1 MLKNK
6 KPNSFMVFF
15 RSVLLMLS
23 LLPLMQSAEAH
34 QLRPAIVNLE
44 FTQNGLVKVHIQTN
58 LESLIAGIGSNHDDT
73 DDSPQAERYNQLRAL
88 SSKQLSSE
96 FELVA
101 EATISQFNLA
111 FDSIKSD
118 LSFVK
123 LGIPEI
129 GNLNNSR
136 LSDLYLLALIPPA
149 KQQTDQSVNQ
159 YVTWQYPQHFGNNIA
174 HFFYDKTPLEKT
186 SHWLTKGA
194 TSPKFELNTAYV
206 AKPFSQ
212 VAVEYTILGFEHIVP
227 KGTDHI
233 LFVLGL
239 FLLSVRLRPLL
250 LQITAFTLAHSIT
263 LGLTIYGAISLSPS
277 VIEPLIAL
285 SIVAVGVEN
294 IFVKELKTRRV
305 VIVFLFG
312 LLHGMGFAGVLSQLG
327 LPESDFATALVFFN
341 VGVEVGQLFVIA
353 FAFLC
358 VFWIIKNQ
366 PLYRQWVVIP
376 VSALISLIGLYW
388 TYERLFL

>member
-1 MLKNK
+1 
-6 KPNSFMVFF
+6 
-15 RSVLLMLS
+15 MLS

-44 FTQNGLVKVHIQTN
+44 FTQNGSVKVHIQTN
-58 LESLIAGIGSNHDDT
+58 LESLIAGINSNHDDT

-123 LGIPEI
+123 LGIPET
-129 GNLNNSR
+129 GNLNKSR
-136 LSDLYLLALIPPA
+136 LSDLYLSALIPPA

-159 YVTWQYPQHFGNNIA
+159 YVTWQYPQNFGNNIA

-212 VAVEYTILGFEHIVP
+212 VAIEYTILGFEHIVP
-227 KGTDHI
+227 KGADHI

-250 LQITAFTLAHSIT
+250 LQVTAFTLAHSIT

-294 IFVKELKTRRV
+294 VFVKELKTRRV

-312 LLHGMGFAGVLSQLG
+312 LLHGMGFAGVLSGLG
-327 LPESDFATALVFFN
+327 LPESDFLTALIFFNLGVEAGQLAVIATAFLLVFW
-341 VGVEVGQLFVIA
+341 L
-353 FAFLC
+353 L
-358 VFWIIKNQ
+358 KNPQ
-366 PLYRQWVVIP
+366 RYRQWVVIP
-376 VSALISLIGLYW
+376 TSILISLIGILW
-388 TYERLFL
+388 TYERVFL

>member
-1 MLKNK
+1 
-6 KPNSFMVFF
+6 
-15 RSVLLMLS
+15 MLS

-44 FTQNGLVKVHIQTN
+44 FTQNGSVKVHIQTN
-58 LESLIAGIGSNHDDT
+58 LESLIAGINSNHDDT

-123 LGIPEI
+123 LGIPET
-129 GNLNNSR
+129 GNLNKSR

-159 YVTWQYPQHFGNNIA
+159 YVTWQYPQNFGNNIA

-212 VAVEYTILGFEHIVP
+212 VAIEYTILGFEHIVP

-250 LQITAFTLAHSIT
+250 LQVTAFTLAHSIT

-294 IFVKELKTRRV
+294 VFVKELKTRRV

-312 LLHGMGFAGVLSQLG
+312 LLHGMGFAGVLSGLG
-327 LPESDFATALVFFN
+327 LPESDFLTALIFFNLGVEAGQLAVIATAFLLVFW
-341 VGVEVGQLFVIA
+341 L
-353 FAFLC
+353 L
-358 VFWIIKNQ
+358 KNPQ
-366 PLYRQWVVIP
+366 RYRQWVVIP
-376 VSALISLIGLYW
+376 TSILISLIGILW
-388 TYERLFL
+388 TYERVFL